1 MLMPIINRGWNPH
14 KPYAAVPLFFLLCSS
29 WQSRIKHIQFLIS
42 LFNSPA
48 IQSTL
53 QFQITDSSP
62 ASPDRPCVFR
72 IANSFN
78 SIHHYKHN
86 NKPAISQAQFT
97 HSAELP
103 PLCPAISAAQ
113 RRRLYYVPPPRETSV
128 APPKPSP
135 AQNCSRHASPS
146 PCSTRLDSIFHW
158 KL

>member
-1 MLMPIINRGWNPH
+1 M
-14 KPYAAVPLFFLLCSS
+14 
-29 WQSRIKHIQFLIS
+29 QFLIS

-48 IQSTL
+48 IQSIQ

-97 HSAELP
+97 HRKKHSAELP
-103 PLCPAISAAQ
+103 PLYPAISAAQ
-113 RRRLYYVPPPRETSV
+113 RHLLYYLPPPRETNV

-135 AQNCSRHASPS
+135 ARNCSRHPSPS